1 MNIPGANL
9 LSIAARVIAMQTLQH
24 RAFVSRAEN
33 AAGDTVSTFA
43 APVDIQGS
51 VQPINKRLY
60 QELGLNLTKN
70 YVMLYT
76 SANVSPT
83 TRDREGDL
91 VSFNGKTWQCESDQN
106 WAGVDGFTKMLCVE
120 TPGNE

>member
-9 LSIAARVIAMQTLQH
+9 LSMAARVIAMQTLQH

-43 APVDIQGS
+43 APVAIQGS

-91 VSFNGKTWQCESDQN
+91 VSFNGKTWQCESDQS
-106 WAGVDGFTKMLCVE
+106 WACIDGFTKMLCVE